1 MLIGGVEK
9 TSLIDY
15 PEKLTAVVF
24 TIGCNFRCGYCHN
37 PELIKLKEDSKI
49 LDEEDFFAYLEKRKG
64 LLDAVT
70 ITGGEPTLQNDLV
83 DFIKRVKDMGFL
95 IKLDTNG
102 CSPEILEKLINE
114 KLLDYIAMDIKNS
127 IDNYNKVVR
136 NFTDKEK
143 ILKSIRLIMNSNVD
157 YEFRTTTLKS
167 LISIEDFEKIGEMIN
182 GAKKYFIQKF
192 VPSKVLNENLMN
204 EINYSK
210 EEFEFIKTKME
221 KYVNFVSIR

>member
-70 ITGGEPTLQNDLV
+70 ITGGEPTLQNDLA

-95 IKLDTNG
+95 VKLDTNG

-143 ILKSIRLIMNSNVD
+143 ILKSINLIMNSGVD

-167 LISIEDFEKIGEMIN
+167 L
-182 GAKKYFIQKF
+182 
-192 VPSKVLNENLMN
+192 
-204 EINYSK
+204 
-210 EEFEFIKTKME
+210 
-221 KYVNFVSIR
+221 VSM

>member
-70 ITGGEPTLQNDLV
+70 ITGGEPTLQNDLA

>member
-9 TSLIDY
+9 TSLVDY

-49 LDEEDFFAYLEKRKG
+49 LDEEDFFTYLEKRKG

-70 ITGGEPTLQNDLV
+70 ITGGEPTLQNDLA

-95 IKLDTNG
+95 VKLDTNG
-102 CSPEILEKLINE
+102 CNPEIVENLIN
-114 KLLDYIAMDIKNS
+114 KGLLDYIAMDIKNS

-143 ILKSIRLIMNSNVD
+143 ILKSINLIMNSGVD

-167 LISIEDFEKIGEMIN
+167 LISLEDFEKIGEMIK
-182 GAKKYFIQKF
+182 GARKYYIQKF
-192 VPSKVLNENLMN
+192 IPTKILNENLAN
-204 EINYSK
+204 DINYTK
-210 EEFEFIKTKME
+210 EEFENIKTKME

>member
-37 PELIKLKEDSKI
+37 PELIKLREDSKI

-70 ITGGEPTLQNDLV
+70 ITGGEPTLQNDLA

>member
-9 TSLIDY
+9 TSLVDY

-70 ITGGEPTLQNDLV
+70 ITGGEPTLQNDLA

-95 IKLDTNG
+95 VKLDTNG
-102 CSPEILEKLINE
+102 CNPEIVENLIN
-114 KLLDYIAMDIKNS
+114 KGLLDYIAMDIKNS

-167 LISIEDFEKIGEMIN
+167 LISMEDFEKIGEMIK
-182 GAKKYFIQKF
+182 GARKYYIQKF
-192 VPSKVLNENLMN
+192 IPTKILNENLAN
-204 EINYSK
+204 DINYTK
-210 EEFEFIKTKME
+210 EEFENIKTKME

>member
-9 TSLIDY
+9 TSLVDY

-49 LDEEDFFAYLEKRKG
+49 LDETDLFVYLEKRKG

-70 ITGGEPTLQNDLV
+70 ITGGEPTLQPDLYN
-83 DFIKRVKDMGFL
+83 FIKKIKNIGYL

-102 CSPEILEKLINE
+102 TNPEVLEKLLREN
-114 KLLDYIAMDIKNS
+114 LLDYIAMDIKNS

-143 ILKSIRLIMNSNVD
+143 ILKSIDLIMKSGLD

-167 LISIEDFEKIGEMIN
+167 LISLEDFEKIGEMIK
-182 GAKKYFIQKF
+182 GAKNYYIQKF
-192 VPSKVLNENLMN
+192 IPSKILNENLIN
-204 EINYSK
+204 EINYTK
-210 EEFEFIKTKME
+210 EEFEIIKTKME

>member
-70 ITGGEPTLQNDLV
+70 ITGGEPTLQNDLA

-95 IKLDTNG
+95 VKLDTNG

-114 KLLDYIAMDIKNS
+114 KLVDYIAMDIKNS

>member
-70 ITGGEPTLQNDLV
+70 ITGGEPTLQNDLA

-95 IKLDTNG
+95 VKLDTNG

>member
-9 TSLIDY
+9 TSLVDY

-37 PELIKLKEDSKI
+37 PELIKPKEDSKI
-49 LDEEDFFAYLEKRKG
+49 LDEEDFFTYLEKRKG

-70 ITGGEPTLQNDLV
+70 ITGGEPTLQNDLA

-95 IKLDTNG
+95 VKLDTNG
-102 CSPEILEKLINE
+102 CNPEIVENLIN
-114 KLLDYIAMDIKNS
+114 KGLLDYIAMDIKNS

-167 LISIEDFEKIGEMIN
+167 LISMEDFEKIGEMIK
-182 GAKKYFIQKF
+182 GARKYYIQKF
-192 VPSKVLNENLMN
+192 IPTKILNENLAN
-204 EINYSK
+204 DINYTK
-210 EEFEFIKTKME
+210 EEFENIKTKME

>member
-70 ITGGEPTLQNDLV
+70 ITGGEPTLQNDLA

-102 CSPEILEKLINE
+102 CSPEILEKLNNE
-114 KLLDYIAMDIKNS
+114 KHLDYIAMDIKNS

>member
-9 TSLIDY
+9 TSLVDY

-49 LDEEDFFAYLEKRKG
+49 LDETDLFVYLEKRKG

-70 ITGGEPTLQNDLV
+70 ITGGEPTLQPDLYN
-83 DFIKRVKDMGFL
+83 FIKKIKNIGYL

-102 CSPEILEKLINE
+102 TNPEVLEKLLREN
-114 KLLDYIAMDIKNS
+114 LLDYIAMDIKNS

-143 ILKSIRLIMNSNVD
+143 ILKSIDLIMKSGLN
-157 YEFRTTTLKS
+157 YEFRTTTLP
-167 LISIEDFEKIGEMIN
+167 LSIWKILKKL
-182 GAKKYFIQKF
+182 AK
-192 VPSKVLNENLMN
+192 
-204 EINYSK
+204 
-210 EEFEFIKTKME
+210 
-221 KYVNFVSIR
+221 

>member
-70 ITGGEPTLQNDLV
+70 ITGGEPTLQNDLA

-95 IKLDTNG
+95 VKLDTNG

-143 ILKSIRLIMNSNVD
+143 ILKSIHLIMNSNVD